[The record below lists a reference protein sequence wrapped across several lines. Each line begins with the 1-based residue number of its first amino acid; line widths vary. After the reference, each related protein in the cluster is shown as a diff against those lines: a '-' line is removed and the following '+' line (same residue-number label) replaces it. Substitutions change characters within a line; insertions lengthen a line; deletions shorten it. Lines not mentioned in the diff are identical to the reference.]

1 MVKWEYDA
9 VTTTYP
15 ITKEE
20 LDELGEDGWEL
31 VDMLRNVREGYFLN
45 YLKRVKLDG

>member
-1 MVKWEYDA
+1 MTKWEYNA
-9 VTTTYP
+9 VITHHP

-20 LDELGEDGWEL
+20 LNELGEEGWEL

-45 YLKRVKLDG
+45 YVKREKSDG